1 MKISIFTLLVFIA
14 SSSSLALRFEL
25 QDAKNNVVGE
35 PSEVTIEE
43 SQTLEQVGRDHELG
57 PREMQAA
64 NPTLSKT
71 AKLPAGT
78 SVVLPTQFILPK
90 EREGIV
96 INVAEFRL
104 YFFPEGSNSVE
115 TFPVA
120 IAAVGRPI
128 PQGTTKVVQKLI
140 DPVWYP
146 TPSER
151 AVQPSLPR
159 AVGPGPKN
167 PLGPRALLLGI
178 PDVLIH
184 GTNKPS
190 SVGTRASFGCFRM
203 FKEHVGSFWDRVP
216 VGMKVSLVNR
226 PTNLGIDDDDVYIR
240 MMPALEGDSATAQF
254 DQAIADL
261 RASTDASIDFSV
273 DLQSLKNGKRD
284 GSVVK
289 VGRLDRSP
297 EEESAEA
304 EEPASESQTSRGSQA
319 GRAFLIE

>member
-1 MKISIFTLLVFIA
+1 MKILIFTLLLSIA
-14 SSSSLALRFEL
+14 SSPTLSMQFEL
-25 QDAKNNVVGE
+25 PDPNNNVVGE
-35 PSEVTIEE
+35 PSETTIDEP
-43 SQTLEQVGRDHELG
+43 QTLEQVGREHELG

-64 NPTLSKT
+64 NPGLSKT

-78 SVVLPTQFILPK
+78 TVVLPTQFILPK

-104 YFFPEGSNSVE
+104 YFFPEGTNSVE

-120 IAAVGRPI
+120 IAMVGRHVPL
-128 PQGTTKVVQKLI
+128 GKTKVVQKLI

-151 AVQPSLPR
+151 AVMPYLPR
-159 AVGPGPKN
+159 AVGPGPNN

-184 GTNKPS
+184 GTNKPQ

-216 VGMKVSLVNR
+216 VGMKVALVNR
-226 PTNLGIDDDDVYIR
+226 PTSFGFDDDDIYIR
-240 MMPALEGDSATAQF
+240 MMPALEGEKPNEQF
-254 DQAIADL
+254 DQAISDL
-261 RASTDASIDFSV
+261 RASTDAPVQFDV
-273 DLQSLKNGKRD
+273 DLKSLKSGKRD

-289 VGRLDRSP
+289 VGRVDRMPQQEP
-297 EEESAEA
+297 EQEKEQ
-304 EEPASESQTSRGSQA
+304 ASKSQTSLKSQA
-319 GRAFLIE
+319 SREFLIE